1 MLARARGRRA
11 KEPGES
17 KCFYLSWPLEC
28 MRGQKAGNKG
38 VLQPSSTRYT
48 TLRMST
54 RRRKG
59 GQHMLHELGE
69 ATPSGEASGP
79 ATPLL
84 EDHHEQAEHEHE
96 PPNIAP
102 AVGLDETTG
111 QQRPLLHRIAS
122 SFVIPLTDQTGS
134 PSNIIKGL
142 LSLAIL
148 GGLLGIAMPK
158 DENLPTPWYRLV
170 SSIIGYTYFCAW
182 SISFYPQVIL
192 NLKRQSTSGL
202 SNEFSVLNVAGF
214 ACYATYTLC
223 LFFSPE
229 IRRQYKE
236 RNGADAEITVQSN
249 DVAFAVHALI
259 LCCIQLSQI
268 VYYRGFDASPLSI
281 YVKIGLA
288 TLLVVC
294 VVFATLVAEHF
305 SSWLDFL
312 YMLSFVKIIISL
324 VKYTPQ
330 VFLNYSRQSTQGWN
344 IWNIVLDFVGGT
356 LSIGQQIGDSADL
369 HDFSGITGNPAK
381 FALGFVSI
389 LFDLIFFF
397 QHYLLYPAGEE
408 NGESGTGR
416 TARTGTG
423 TAGEGT
429 PAEPLLNNDNRE
441 KRDEEIR
448 ESISEETPI
457 VEEV

>member
-1 MLARARGRRA
+1 
-11 KEPGES
+11 
-17 KCFYLSWPLEC
+17 
-28 MRGQKAGNKG
+28 
-38 VLQPSSTRYT
+38 
-48 TLRMST
+48 MST

-59 GQHMLHELGE
+59 GQHE
-69 ATPSGEASGP
+69 AAPSGESSGP

-84 EDHHEQAEHEHE
+84 SDQDHHDEAEHAHEHE
-96 PPNIAP
+96 LPDIDP
-102 AVGLDETTG
+102 AVHEALP
-111 QQRPLLHRIAS
+111 QQRPLVHRVAS
-122 SFVIPLTDQTGS
+122 SFAIPLTDQTGS
-134 PSNIIKGL
+134 ISNIIQGL

-158 DENLPTPWYRLV
+158 DPNLPTPWYRLA
-170 SSIIGYTYFCAW
+170 SSVIGYTYFCAW

-192 NLKRQSTSGL
+192 NFKRKSTSGL

-223 LFFSPE
+223 FFFSPE
-229 IRRQYKE
+229 IQRQYKE

-249 DVAFAVHALI
+249 DVAFAVHALV
-259 LCCIQLSQI
+259 LCCVQFSQI
-268 VYYRGFDASPLSI
+268 VWYRGFDASPLSI

-294 VVFATLVAEHF
+294 IVFATLVMEHL

-312 YMLSFVKIIISL
+312 YMLSFVKVIISL
-324 VKYTPQ
+324 VKYIPQ
-330 VFLNYSRQSTQGWN
+330 VILNYRRQSTSGWN
-344 IWNIVLDFVGGT
+344 IWNILLDFTGGT

-389 LFDLIFFF
+389 FFDLVFFL
-397 QHYLLYPAGEE
+397 QHYVLYKEE
-408 NGESGTGR
+408 EGDGMGPD
-416 TARTGTG
+416 
-423 TAGEGT
+423 GEGI
-429 PAEPLLNNDNRE
+429 PAEPLLDNSSGE
-441 KRDEEIR
+441 EGEEEIR
-448 ESISEETPI
+448 ESSSEETPI

>member
-1 MLARARGRRA
+1 MVARAGESIA
-11 KEPGES
+11 KGAKGPGES
-17 KCFYLSWPLEC
+17 KSIFQSWPRSWPEG
-28 MRGQKAGNKG
+28 MRTEGSGTEG

-69 ATPSGEASGP
+69 ATPSGESGP
-79 ATPLL
+79 STPLL
-84 EDHHEQAEHEHE
+84 DHNEQAEHEHE
-96 PPNIAP
+96 PPNIDP
-102 AVGLDETTG
+102 AMDETTG
-111 QQRPLLHRIAS
+111 QQRPLFHLIAS

-192 NLKRQSTSGL
+192 NFKRKSTSGL

-249 DVAFAVHALI
+249 DVAFAVHALV
-259 LCCIQLSQI
+259 LCCIQFSQI
-268 VYYRGFDASPLSI
+268 IYLEALMHRLSPS
-281 YVKIGLA
+281 
-288 TLLVVC
+288 T
-294 VVFATLVAEHF
+294 
-305 SSWLDFL
+305 
-312 YMLSFVKIIISL
+312 
-324 VKYTPQ
+324 
-330 VFLNYSRQSTQGWN
+330 SR
-344 IWNIVLDFVGGT
+344 
-356 LSIGQQIGDSADL
+356 SAWRL
-369 HDFSGITGNPAK
+369 CW
-381 FALGFVSI
+381 
-389 LFDLIFFF
+389 
-397 QHYLLYPAGEE
+397 
-408 NGESGTGR
+408 
-416 TARTGTG
+416 
-423 TAGEGT
+423 
-429 PAEPLLNNDNRE
+429 
-441 KRDEEIR
+441 
-448 ESISEETPI
+448 
-457 VEEV
+457 

>member
-1 MLARARGRRA
+1 
-11 KEPGES
+11 
-17 KCFYLSWPLEC
+17 
-28 MRGQKAGNKG
+28 
-38 VLQPSSTRYT
+38 
-48 TLRMST
+48 MST

-59 GQHMLHELGE
+59 GQQMVLVE
-69 ATPSGEASGP
+69 ATPSGESGP

-84 EDHHEQAEHEHE
+84 SDQDHHDEAEHEHEHEHE
-96 PPNIAP
+96 PPDLDP
-102 AVGLDETTG
+102 VVDETLP
-111 QQRPLLHRIAS
+111 QQRPLFYRVAS
-122 SFVIPLTDQTGS
+122 SFAIPLTDQTGS

-148 GGLLGIAMPK
+148 GGLLGIVMPK
-158 DENLPTPWYRLV
+158 DQNLPTSYYRLV

-192 NLKRQSTSGL
+192 NFKRKSTSGL

-223 LFFSPE
+223 FYFSAE
-229 IRRQYKE
+229 IQRQYKE
-236 RNGADAEITVQSN
+236 RNGDNAEITVQSN
-249 DVAFAVHALI
+249 DVAFAVHALV
-259 LCCIQLSQI
+259 LCCIQFSQI
-268 VYYRGFDASPLSI
+268 IFYRGFDASPLSV

-294 VVFATLVAEHF
+294 IVFATLVMERL

-312 YMLSFVKIIISL
+312 YMLSFVKVIISL
-324 VKYTPQ
+324 VKYIPQ
-330 VFLNYSRQSTQGWN
+330 VILNYRRQSTSGWN
-344 IWNIVLDFVGGT
+344 IWNIVLDFTGGT

-389 LFDLIFFF
+389 FFDLIFFF
-397 QHYLLYPAGEE
+397 QHYLLYPGGEE
-408 NGESGTGR
+408 NEDSG
-416 TARTGTG
+416 RTGTG

-429 PAEPLLNNDNRE
+429 PTEPLLDNDNSQ
-441 KRDEEIR
+441 KRDAEIR
-448 ESISEETPI
+448 ETLSEETPI
-457 VEEV
+457 VDEV